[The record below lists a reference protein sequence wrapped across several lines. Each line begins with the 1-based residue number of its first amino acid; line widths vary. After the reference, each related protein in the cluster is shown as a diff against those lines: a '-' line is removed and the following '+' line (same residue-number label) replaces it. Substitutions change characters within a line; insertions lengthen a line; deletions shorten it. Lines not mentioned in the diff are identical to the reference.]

1 MLAGQRLPYAD
12 DSRHA
17 ASAVFAVFSC
27 VDSEHVGGES
37 IRNAQMMQ
45 VRHESLHISI
55 ASLCCH
61 E

>member
-1 MLAGQRLPYAD
+1 MLAGQHLPY
-12 DSRHA
+12 A